1 MNLNFLVEFA
11 ISILVLLIIVF
22 NYKKIKIVTNN
33 KLLLF
38 IVALVLVIINIII
51 KSIFGNESIAA
62 IIINGVVYPTYICI
76 FVYLILSR
84 KIKP

>member
-51 KSIFGNESIAA
+51 KSIFGNESIAT